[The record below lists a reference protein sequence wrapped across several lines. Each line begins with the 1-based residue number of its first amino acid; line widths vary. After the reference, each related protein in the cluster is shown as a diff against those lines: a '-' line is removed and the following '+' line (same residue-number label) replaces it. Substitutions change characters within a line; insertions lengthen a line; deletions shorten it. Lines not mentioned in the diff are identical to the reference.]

1 MYAIKT
7 DRREGADE
15 AKAADLFTASEVA
28 RFCQVD
34 LKTIHNWAERGTIR
48 HFRTPGR
55 HLRFRRE
62 DVLDFLTRYGYPVP
76 ESLRAGKPRVVA
88 IEGDGGRVEALRE
101 NLAER
106 FEVTFFK
113 DPFDALIA
121 VGSVAPDAL
130 VLALDL
136 HAQGVDSLRCIERLR
151 AVPGT
156 SHIRCVVL
164 SSSPTDKQRA
174 LGAGAYDFLDRDD
187 LTGLASSLSR
197 LLGVG
202 VA

>member
-1 MYAIKT
+1 MHASKEEKH
-7 DRREGADE
+7 DVAPDS
-15 AKAADLFTASEVA
+15 KSVDLFTASEVA

-62 DVLDFLTRYGYPVP
+62 DVLDFLRRYGYPIP
-76 ESLRAGKPRVVA
+76 ETLRAGRPKVVA
-88 IEGDGGRVEALRE
+88 IEGNSGRVEALRGS
-101 NLAER
+101 LDDH
-106 FEVTFFK
+106 FEVTVFG

-130 VLALDL
+130 VLDLDL
-136 HAQGVDSLRCIERLR
+136 PGVDGLRCIERLR

-164 SSSPTDKQRA
+164 SRSPGEKARA
-174 LGAGAYDFLDRDD
+174 LGAGAYDFLDSDD
-187 LTGLASSLSR
+187 IPGLTSSLVR

-202 VA
+202 AA

>member
-1 MYAIKT
+1 MQAIKEHK
-7 DRREGADE
+7 REASDE
-15 AKAADLFTASEVA
+15 AKSADLFTASEVA
-28 RFCQVD
+28 RLCQVD

-62 DVLDFLTRYGYPVP
+62 DVLDFLRRYGYPVP
-76 ESLRAGKPRVVA
+76 ESLRAGKPKVVA
-88 IEGDGGRVEALRE
+88 IEGNGGRVEALRE
-101 NLAER
+101 SLDEH
-106 FEVTFFK
+106 FEVTFFG

-130 VLALDL
+130 VLGLDL
-136 HAQGVDSLRCIERLR
+136 QGVDGFRCIERLR

-164 SSSPTDKQRA
+164 SRSPNEKQRA
-174 LGAGAYDFLDRDD
+174 LGAGAYDFLDADD
-187 LTGLASSLSR
+187 IPGLASSLAR
-197 LLGVG
+197 LLGTG
-202 VA
+202 AA